1 MIPSYIIP
9 IKNIPL
15 NPNGKVDR
23 RALPE
28 PETRVAGPAYCAPRN
43 PLEEKLAAIWSEVL
57 HTPRPIGIDDN
68 FFEIGGHSL
77 KATLLMSK
85 IHQVF
90 DVKLQLTEIF
100 VHPFIRQL
108 AASIEASAKD
118 DFIFIPPTEKKD
130 YYPLAAAQERL
141 YLLYQIAPQSIGYNI
156 PVAMEVEGEIHK
168 EKFENTLK
176 ELIHRHESLRT
187 SFEMVDE
194 KPVQRIWTAVEFE
207 IEDEEVEAEVKVE
220 EERSSCLEGTRGL
233 APLSIDPA
241 VRNPQPAATLISSFI
256 RPFDLTRAPLMRAGL
271 IKIEKGKYIFILDMH
286 HIISDGTSMGILVQ
300 EFMDLY
306 KREELPVSRVQYRD
320 YSAWQ
325 HREKEREALK
335 QQEAFWL
342 REFEDEIPILDL
354 PIDYIRP
361 KVQDFAGSTL
371 SFEIDSKETRTLNT
385 LSLQEGATLFMVLLA
400 LYEIFLAKISSQE
413 VVVVGTP
420 TAGRR
425 HAGSDPIIGMFI
437 NTLPLKGEP
446 TGEKTF
452 REFLK
457 EVKEKTLQAF
467 ANQDYQ
473 YEELVGRVA
482 VNRDT
487 GRNPLFDTMLV
498 LQNLDIPEI
507 EIPGLKLKT
516 YQYEPGISKFD
527 LMLQCIETG
536 DHLSLIFEYSTKLF
550 KEETIEKFTGYF
562 KEVVSTVLES
572 PGSKISAV
580 EIIPAEEKNWLL
592 FDFNRTA
599 AEYPREKPI
608 HQLFARQAEQY
619 PDHTALV
626 GREGGK
632 GRRVEGKNISITY
645 GELNKKA
652 RQLAGIL
659 TDQGVTN
666 DTVVG
671 LLVEPG
677 VEMMIGMIGILKAGG
692 AYLPLDPAI
701 PSGRIAY
708 MIKDAA
714 LTIILTNK
722 ETAVKEVF
730 AGKIIDLHRREIYN
744 GSPGNYANETR
755 PHHMAYVIYTSG
767 STGQPKGTA
776 VEHSQLVNFVY
787 HMYNHYEREVNF
799 HDRCLS
805 LTNIMFDVSVWEFFL
820 PLSFGAQLV
829 LLPEEKRFDVL
840 ALAQVIFRE
849 EITLIY
855 LPPGLL
861 KPVNE
866 ELRKESDKYKL
877 KLNKMLVGV
886 EPIRDDVLEAYMR
899 LNPKMRIIN
908 GYGPTETTIC
918 ATSLNYSPHPPRGE
932 IVPIGVP
939 LANNQVVLSDSAGHI
954 VPRGTA
960 GEICISGDGVSRG
973 YINNPELTAE
983 KFNHDLW
990 DLWDYRDEEAPFG
1003 HIINAFGEGEAHELH
1018 ELTRIETT
1026 SNQKLLRG
1034 VPDASRGGFLEK
1046 SPVKH
1051 LARRRQKI
1059 YKTGDLARLLP
1070 EGNIR
1075 FIGRRDQQ
1083 LKLRGYRIEIGEI
1096 ENRLL
1101 KHPGIKQALVQAQTD
1116 EQAGKYLCAYLVTST
1131 KLELPAL
1138 REYLSKDLPDYM
1150 IPSYFVPLEKI
1161 PLTANGKVDG
1171 KALPKPR
1178 IELEPQNYTAPRDK
1192 IEKKLVEI
1200 WSAVLGIEM
1209 EKIGID
1215 ENFFHLGGHSLKAT
1229 QMATK
1234 IQKEMDV
1241 NVPLT
1246 EIFKTSHIRGLAAY
1260 IKKSAAVKYIPIEP
1274 VEKKDYYSLSSAQ
1287 KRLFILQQ
1295 IDKQGIVYNIPSPWK
1310 LEGFIDK
1317 EILQETFLKLV
1328 QRHES
1333 LRTSFHLL
1341 ENEPVQRIHDEVA
1354 FEIEYYDI
1362 KEGTMGL
1369 APLSLD
1375 PAARSRQSA
1384 ADIISSF
1391 IRPFDLSCAPLLRIG
1406 LIKLLHN
1413 PTALHGHP
1421 SQEGKEARYLLVVD
1435 MHHII
1440 SDGTSIQVLIKDFT
1454 ALYEDRNLP
1463 LPGLQYKDFS
1473 GWQNSSQ
1480 QKAAIKKQEQYW
1492 MKEFGNEIP
1501 VLDLPTDFTRPL
1513 VQDFA
1518 GSALTFETGQDE
1530 TRALKSLAQEQRT
1543 TLFMVLLSLYT
1554 IFLAKLGRQEDIVVG
1569 TPIAG
1574 RRHPGLEPI
1583 IGMFVNTLA
1592 LRNYPVGE
1600 KRFKD
1605 FLKEVKENASTA
1617 FKNQDYPFEEL
1628 VKLLGI
1634 ERDIGR
1640 NPLFDVMFAM
1650 QNLEMETKKIEIG
1663 DLRLT
1668 PYRYQGRVSRVDLSF
1683 ACQESKQNLSF
1694 TIEYSTKLFKE
1705 ETITRFVDYFKKI
1718 ISSIVEAPGNKISRV
1733 EIITAEEKKQILSDF
1748 NNPKA
1753 QYPQDKTIHGLF
1765 AGQVE
1770 QTPDHIA
1777 AAAPAEKEYMVH
1789 ITHMTYISYRE
1800 LNRKSHQLAVILKEK
1815 GVGANDIIAIQ
1826 IERSLEMII
1835 AILGI
1840 LKADCAYLPIDPDS
1854 PGERSKYI
1862 LNDSNA
1868 KLLVKKGS
1876 ATPTHSRSDR
1886 CRSFEGVISKACRK
1900 NKVSEGISKKSNS
1913 TINPILET
1921 SIAVIFIDEVLNKIS
1936 PKNVFSHPRL
1946 TPAPVTSL
1954 AYIIYTSG
1962 STGRPKGVPI
1972 SHMNF
1977 SPLVHWGYDI
1987 LGIGPGDRVVQNLSY
2002 FFDWSV
2008 WEIFMSLTTGSVLLM
2023 VSAEAILNPRQY
2035 IDFMEYHQVTV
2046 LHITPT
2052 HFQALV
2058 KEGSKLNTLKYLAI
2072 GAEKLTFD
2080 LLERSFEMVNR
2091 DCRVFNMYGPT
2102 EATIMSAVLEA
2113 PRREEGTFS
2122 AYSGLTSVPIGVPIA
2137 NLCLLVVDRYFSLCP
2152 VFVPGELLI
2161 AGSGLSRGYLNNPE
2175 LTAEKF
2181 KRAVI
2186 SHSSF
2191 VIGSS
2196 KSFPNDQCPM
2206 TNDRSSKLY
2215 RTGDLARWLYN
2226 GNIEFLGRLDQ
2237 QLKIRGFRI
2246 ELGEIEN
2253 QLLNYPG
2260 INEAVVVVKENKF
2273 QDKRLYA
2280 YIVTGK
2286 SFDGT
2291 ALEEALAK
2299 ALPEYMIP
2307 SSFIRLESMPLN
2319 PNGKIDHKALPEPEI
2334 EVGDDYTPPRTEIEK
2349 KLTQIWSEILEI
2361 EQNLIGINSNFFKIG
2376 GHSLKA
2382 ARLTARIDKELKV
2395 KVPMAEI
2402 FRTLSIRGL
2411 AKFIESTAKTSYSPL
2426 KAAEKKE
2433 YYPVSSAQKRL
2444 YVLQRMAEGKTGIVY
2459 NIPSVITAQGEI
2471 DKEKLEK
2478 TFMELIER
2486 HESLRTSFEMLE
2498 SEPVQKVHEEVES
2511 EIEYYQVEVKEEQ
2524 SSRLEGTRGL
2534 APLPPE
2540 PTARGPQ
2547 SAADIISSFIRP
2559 FDLSRA
2565 PLLRVGLTRLE
2576 EKKHLLMVD
2585 IHHIISDGISIAIV
2599 MQEFTLLQA
2608 GRELPRLELH
2618 YKDYAQW
2625 QADNNQ
2631 WRKMQKQQEYW
2642 CRQYQGEIPR
2652 LNLPTDFDRSAAP
2665 MFAGDTLR
2673 FEIGPRETK
2682 ALNQLAHEEDAT
2694 MYMVLQALL
2703 DILLYKMTGQQ
2714 DIIIGTV
2721 VAGRSHP
2728 ALEGITGMFVNTLA
2742 LRNYPAGEKTASQF
2756 IQEVKTRTLEA
2767 FENQDYPFAE
2777 LVDQLGGP
2785 GKTGYNPLFDV
2796 MFTVNNIDMQPLE
2809 IPGLKLTPHP
2819 LDTKTAKFD
2828 LTLTVYTG
2836 DTLVIDMEYR
2846 TQLFAKQRMQ
2856 RYAGYFKEIAAAV
2869 LENRETRL
2877 ADISISVDLIEA
2889 RNIEMEE
2896 TFDF

>member
-1 MIPSYIIP
+1 MEKPGK
-9 IKNIPL
+9 KNIEDIFALTPMQEGML
-15 NPNGKVDR
+15 FHYLKDR
-23 RALPE
+23 GTSQYFEQLCLDISGDIDIKLFEQAWNVVI
-28 PETRVAGPAYCAPRN
+28 ETN
-43 PLEEKLAAIWSEVL
+43 E
-57 HTPRPIGIDDN
+57 
-68 FFEIGGHSL
+68 
-77 KATLLMSK
+77 M
-85 IHQVF
+85 
-90 DVKLQLTEIF
+90 
-100 VHPFIRQL
+100 
-108 AASIEASAKD
+108 
-118 DFIFIPPTEKKD
+118 
-130 YYPLAAAQERL
+130 
-141 YLLYQIAPQSIGYNI
+141 
-156 PVAMEVEGEIHK
+156 
-168 EKFENTLK
+168 
-176 ELIHRHESLRT
+176 LRT
-187 SFEMVDE
+187 AFHWKKLT
-194 KPVQRIWTAVEFE
+194 KPVQVVLNSYSVNLKYYDFSNLDNNEREKFTGEIITKDRQEQFDLSRVPFRVTLCKIDRFKYRMIISNHHILYDGWSNGIILPEFFTVYINLVNHKKPREMVKTRFKEFVNWLNNQDNQEQEKYWKEYLRDFTEPTILLAKGKTGKEMNTPGNYHITLKQDMRERLE
-207 IEDEEVEAEVKVE
+207 I
-220 EERSSCLEGTRGL
+220 
-233 APLSIDPA
+233 
-241 VRNPQPAATLISSFI
+241 FI
-256 RPFDLTRAPLMRAGL
+256 R
-271 IKIEKGKYIFILDMH
+271 
-286 HIISDGTSMGILVQ
+286 
-300 EFMDLY
+300 LY
-306 KREELPVSRVQYRD
+306 KVTLAALL
-320 YSAWQ
+320 YSAWGILLQ
-325 HREKEREALK
+325 KYNNIDDVVFGTTISGRPANIKGIEK
-335 QQEAFWL
+335 
-342 REFEDEIPILDL
+342 I
-354 PIDYIRP
+354 
-361 KVQDFAGSTL
+361 
-371 SFEIDSKETRTLNT
+371 
-385 LSLQEGATLFMVLLA
+385 
-400 LYEIFLAKISSQE
+400 
-413 VVVVGTP
+413 VGL
-420 TAGRR
+420 
-425 HAGSDPIIGMFI
+425 FI
-437 NTLPLKGEP
+437 NTLPLRVRHYPGERTIDLLHRVLADLETRGP
-446 TGEKTF
+446 YESTSLVKI
-452 REFLK
+452 K
-457 EVKEKTLQAF
+457 EYSQLGHNDV
-467 ANQDYQ
+467 
-473 YEELVGRVA
+473 
-482 VNRDT
+482 
-487 GRNPLFDTMLV
+487 LFDSIV
-498 LQNLDIPEI
+498 VIENYPRDLQLQEVRAGQLSVDSYSTFETTNYDLTLGITLSKNI
-507 EIPGLKLKT
+507 TANFVYNI
-516 YQYEPGISKFD
+516 QSYEP
-527 LMLQCIETG
+527 
-536 DHLSLIFEYSTKLF
+536 
-550 KEETIEKFTGYF
+550 ETIERLAHHFTALLEEIIQNPQE
-562 KEVVSTVLES
+562 KSTGLDILS
-572 PGSKISAV
+572 PG
-580 EIIPAEEKNWLL
+580 EKRQLL
-592 FDFNRTA
+592 LDFNGARVDFPKNKTLV
-599 AEYPREKPI
+599 
-608 HQLFARQAEQY
+608 QLFAEAAGRW

-626 GREGGK
+626 GKEGGK
-632 GRRVEGKNISITY
+632 GRRGEAEKNYKLQNTNYKQIEALRADVKAFGENSLRAKSQDLIAITY
-645 GELNKKA
+645 KELNEKA
-652 RQLAGIL
+652 NRLARRLRGQNI
-659 TDQGVTN
+659 TKDSI
-666 DTVVG
+666 VG
-671 LLVEPG
+671 LMVEPCA
-677 VEMMIGMIGILKAGG
+677 ELIIGIMGILKSGG
-692 AYLPLDPAI
+692 AYLPIDPHI
-701 PSGRIAY
+701 PGRRAQY
-708 MIKDAA
+708 
-714 LTIILTNK
+714 ILEDSNVRVLVTTPK
-722 ETAVKEVF
+722 LQVKVKAEVDENF
-730 AGKIIDLHRREIYN
+730 GQPQGLPQKFINRP
-744 GSPGNYANETR
+744 SPSTLASTSIGQASPANL
-755 PHHMAYVIYTSG
+755 AYVIYTSG
-767 STGQPKGTA
+767 STGRPKGTA

-787 HMYNHYEREVNF
+787 HMYNRYERNIDTN
-799 HDRCLS
+799 DRCLS

-829 LLPEEKRFDVL
+829 LLPEEKRFDVF
-840 ALAQVIFRE
+840 ALAKVIHRE
-849 EITLIY
+849 AITLIY

-866 ELRKESDKYKL
+866 EIKKENSRLRLD
-877 KLNKMLVGV
+877 KMLVGV
-886 EPIRDDVLEAYMR
+886 EPIRDEVLEAYIC
-899 LNPKMRIIN
+899 LNPQMRIIN

-918 ATSLNYSPHPPRGE
+918 ATSLNYTSHEPKGE

-939 LANNQVVLSDSAGHI
+939 LSNNQVVLLDKADHL
-954 VPRGTA
+954 VPRGIA
-960 GEICISGDGVSRG
+960 GEICISGDGVTRG
-973 YINNPELTAE
+973 YLNNPELTAE
-983 KFNHDLW
+983 KYTPHPYFKGKRM
-990 DLWDYRDEEAPFG
+990 YR
-1003 HIINAFGEGEAHELH
+1003 
-1018 ELTRIETT
+1018 
-1026 SNQKLLRG
+1026 
-1034 VPDASRGGFLEK
+1034 
-1046 SPVKH
+1046 
-1051 LARRRQKI
+1051 
-1059 YKTGDLARLLP
+1059 TGDLAQLLP

-1083 LKLRGYRIEIGEI
+1083 LKIRGYRIEIGEI

-1116 EQAGKYLCAYLVTST
+1116 EQAGKYLCAYLVTNT
-1131 KLELPAL
+1131 KLEIPAL

-1178 IELEPQNYTAPRDK
+1178 IEPETQNYTAPRDK

-1229 QMATK
+1229 QLATK

-1241 NVPLT
+1241 NMPLT
-1246 EIFKTSHIRGLAAY
+1246 EIFKISHIRGLAAY
-1260 IKKSAAVKYIPIEP
+1260 IKKSTAVKYIPIEP
-1274 VEKKDYYSLSSAQ
+1274 EEKKDYYSLSSAQ

-1295 IDKQGIVYNIPSPWK
+1295 MDKQGIVYNIPSPWK

-1317 EILQETFLKLV
+1317 KKLQETFLRLV

-1354 FEIEYYDI
+1354 FEIEYYQVEEEEGALRL
-1362 KEGTMGL
+1362 EGTRGL
-1369 APLSLD
+1369 APLPIEPTTRNPQ
-1375 PAARSRQSA
+1375 PATAL
-1384 ADIISSF
+1384 ISSF

-1413 PTALHGHP
+1413 PTALHGNRHF
-1421 SQEGKEARYLLVVD
+1421 SQEGKEAGYLLVVD

-1454 ALYEDRNLP
+1454 ALYEGKNLP

-1473 GWQNSSQ
+1473 AWQNSSR

-1518 GSALTFETGQDE
+1518 GSALTFETGRDE
-1530 TRALKSLAQEQRT
+1530 TLALKSLAQEQRT

-1569 TPIAG
+1569 IPIAG
-1574 RRHPGLEPI
+1574 RQHPGLEPI

-1592 LRNYPVGE
+1592 LRNYPAGE

-1634 ERDIGR
+1634 ERDTGR
-1640 NPLFDVMFAM
+1640 NPLFDVMFAL

-1668 PYRYQGRVSRVDLSF
+1668 PYPYQGRVSRVDLAF
-1683 ACQESKQNLSF
+1683 ICQESKQNLSF

-1705 ETITRFVDYFKKI
+1705 ETITRFVNYFKKI
-1718 ISSIVEAPGNKISRV
+1718 ISSIVEAPGNKISRL

-1777 AAAPAEKEYMVH
+1777 AAAPAEKEYRSHMS
-1789 ITHMTYISYRE
+1789 HMTYISYRE
-1800 LNRKSHQLAVILKEK
+1800 LNRKSDRLAVILKEK

-1840 LKADCAYLPIDPDS
+1840 LKAGGAYLPIDPDS

-1862 LNDSNA
+1862 LNDSKA
-1868 KLLVKKGS
+1868 KIFVTKS
-1876 ATPTHSRSDR
+1876 NIISDFTLR
-1886 CRSFEGVISKACRK
+1886 KSIDVISIDTVLNNMCPEGA
-1900 NKVSEGISKKSNS
+1900 SSFGIWDLEFGISS
-1913 TINPILET
+1913 
-1921 SIAVIFIDEVLNKIS
+1921 
-1936 PKNVFSHPRL
+1936 RQGGQ
-1946 TPAPVTSL
+1946 L

-1962 STGRPKGVPI
+1962 STGKPKGVPI
-1972 SHMNF
+1972 SHRNF

-1987 LGIGPGDRVVQNLSY
+1987 LGIGPGERVVQNLSY

-2008 WEIFMSLTTGSVLLM
+2008 WEIFTSLTTGSILLM
-2023 VSAEAILNPRQY
+2023 VPAEVILNPRQY

-2080 LLERSFEMVNR
+2080 LLERSFEVVNK

-2113 PRREEGTFS
+2113 PRRKEGTFS
-2122 AYSGLTSVPIGVPIA
+2122 ADPGLTSVPIGVPIA
-2137 NLCLLVVDRYFSLCP
+2137 NLCLLVVDRYFNLCP
-2152 VFVPGELLI
+2152 AFVPGELLI

-2175 LTAEKF
+2175 LTHDRF
-2181 KRAVI
+2181 KRAAI
-2186 SHSSF
+2186 SHSSL

-2196 KSFPNDQCPM
+2196 SKFSINDQCPM
-2206 TNDRSSKLY
+2206 TNDRSQKFFPNERLY
-2215 RTGDLARWLYN
+2215 RTGDLARWLYD
-2226 GNIEFLGRLDQ
+2226 GNIEFLGRLDH

-2260 INEAVVVVKENKF
+2260 INEAVVIVKENKF
-2273 QDKRLYA
+2273 KDKRLYA

-2286 SFDGT
+2286 SFDET
-2291 ALEEALAK
+2291 ALEETLAT

-2307 SSFIRLESMPLN
+2307 SSFIRLERMPLN

-2334 EVGDDYTPPRTEIEK
+2334 KVGDDYTAPSTGIEK

-2361 EQNLIGINSNFFKIG
+2361 EQNLIGVNSNFFKIG

-2382 ARLTARIDKELKV
+2382 ARLIARIDKELNV
-2395 KVPMAEI
+2395 KVPLAEI
-2402 FRTLSIRGL
+2402 FRTMSIRGL
-2411 AKFIESTAKTSYSPL
+2411 AKFIENTAKTSYSLL

-2433 YYPVSSAQKRL
+2433 YYPAASAQKRL
-2444 YVLQRMAEGKTGIVY
+2444 YVLQRMAEGETGIVY
-2459 NIPSVITAQGEI
+2459 NISSVITAQGEI

-2478 TFMELIER
+2478 TFMALIDR
-2486 HESLRTSFEMLE
+2486 HESLRTSFEMRE
-2498 SEPVQKVHEEVES
+2498 TEPVQKVHEEVEF
-2511 EIEYYQVEVKEEQ
+2511 EIEYYQVEAKVKENT
-2524 SSRLEGTRGL
+2524 REGRVEGWKGRRVEEKGAPFGQVLDAFGGL
-2534 APLPPE
+2534 SPKSQELRAK
-2540 PTARGPQ
+2540 
-2547 SAADIISSFIRP
+2547 SYIHSFIRP
-2559 FDLSRA
+2559 FELARA
-2565 PLLRVGLTRLE
+2565 PLLRVGLARLE

-2585 IHHIISDGISIAIV
+2585 LHHIISDGISLAIV
-2599 MQEFTLLQA
+2599 MQEFIQLQA
-2608 GRELPRLELH
+2608 GRELPRLKLH

-2631 WRKMQKQQEYW
+2631 SREMQKQQEYW
-2642 CRQYQGEIPR
+2642 RRQYQGEIPR
-2652 LNLPTDFDRSAAP
+2652 LKLPTDFNRSAAP

-2682 ALNQLAHEEDAT
+2682 ALNRLAHEEDVT

-2714 DIIIGTV
+2714 DIVIGTV

-2728 ALEGITGMFVNTLA
+2728 GLEGITGMFVNTLA

-2767 FENQDYPFAE
+2767 LENQDYPFAE

-2796 MFTVNNIDMQPLE
+2796 MFTVNNIDMQPLA

-2819 LDTKTAKFD
+2819 LDTQTAKFD
-2828 LTLTVYTG
+2828 LTVVAYTG
-2836 DTLVIDMEYR
+2836 ATLVIDMEYR
-2846 TQLFAKQRMQ
+2846 TQLFTKQRIQ
-2856 RYAGYFKEIAAAV
+2856 RYAGYFQDIAAAV

-2877 ADISISVDLIEA
+2877 KEISISVDLIEA
-2889 RNIEMEE
+2889 RDIEMEE
-2896 TFDF
+2896 TFDI